1 MVQERIYNYFERNPQ
16 LHVLFIFDKLNINF
30 TELEFVEWK
39 ENYIYKVFDGAW
51 FNTKYAIEN
60 TWKDKNVV
68 LLFTDG
74 TYPHTE
80 EQMLKFPLLDML
92 KANMEFKE
100 DDYES
105 FMQQYNLPEKFRL
118 FIKNNVSEMQST
130 KISTMLTGHLTPET
144 FSEDLVCRAL
154 ISSYLGEKKL
164 LDWEPIIVRMLVLG
178 MQSEEKK
185 RNDFFHRLSKNMD
198 AKKAVDAKL
207 KRLFDRTYNPNSEQK
222 IKEVAECLKYN
233 SITQL
238 LDVAQGDNYKQY
250 KIKNPMMLEGQ
261 IKSMNMAY
269 KAANGQRSLVRPWQN
284 LARISR
290 KRRLLVFMA

>member
-16 LHVLFIFDKLNINF
+16 LHVLFIFDRMNINY
-30 TELEFVEWK
+30 TELEQVVWPD
-39 ENYIYKVFDGAW
+39 NYVYKVFDGAW

-60 TWKDKNVV
+60 TWKDKNIV

-144 FSEDLVCRAL
+144 FNEDLACRAF

-164 LDWEPIIVRMLVLG
+164 LDWEPIIVRMLILG

-185 RNDFFHRLSKNMD
+185 RNDFFYRLSKNLD

-207 KRLFDRTYNPNSEQK
+207 KRLFDRTYNANSEQK
-222 IKEVAECLKYN
+222 IK
-233 SITQL
+233 
-238 LDVAQGDNYKQY
+238 
-250 KIKNPMMLEGQ
+250 
-261 IKSMNMAY
+261 
-269 KAANGQRSLVRPWQN
+269 
-284 LARISR
+284 
-290 KRRLLVFMA
+290 

>member
-30 TELEFVEWK
+30 TELEFAEWK
-39 ENYIYKVFDGAW
+39 DNYVYKVFDGAW
-51 FNTKYAIEN
+51 FNIKYAIEN

-144 FSEDLVCRAL
+144 FSEDLVCRAF
-154 ISSYLGEKKL
+154 ISSYLG
-164 LDWEPIIVRMLVLG
+164 
-178 MQSEEKK
+178 
-185 RNDFFHRLSKNMD
+185 
-198 AKKAVDAKL
+198 
-207 KRLFDRTYNPNSEQK
+207 
-222 IKEVAECLKYN
+222 
-233 SITQL
+233 
-238 LDVAQGDNYKQY
+238 
-250 KIKNPMMLEGQ
+250 
-261 IKSMNMAY
+261 
-269 KAANGQRSLVRPWQN
+269 
-284 LARISR
+284 
-290 KRRLLVFMA
+290 